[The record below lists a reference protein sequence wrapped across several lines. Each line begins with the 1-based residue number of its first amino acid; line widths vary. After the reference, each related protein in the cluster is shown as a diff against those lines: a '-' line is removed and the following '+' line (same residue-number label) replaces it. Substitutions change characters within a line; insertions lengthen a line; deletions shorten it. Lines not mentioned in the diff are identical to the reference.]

1 MGCVYLLT
9 HIESGKRYVG
19 QTTQHD
25 TPGKRWARHQ
35 RDAKRGLDLPL
46 HRAIRLYGAEG
57 FTVENLYSGPNVL
70 LNHLER
76 FWAAELNSYIWNEP
90 NEDGPGGYNCAWCGA
105 TPRMLGLKHTPAA
118 RQKIREANLRRWA
131 KRRSHSSSEVSISEI
146 SNSSSQQEVAVGS

>member
-1 MGCVYLLT
+1 MSGCVYLLT

-25 TPGKRWARHQ
+25 TPARRWARHV
-35 RDAKRGLDLPL
+35 REANRGLDLPL
-46 HRAIRLYGAEG
+46 HRAIRLHGADA
-57 FTVENLYSGPNVL
+57 FRVETLYSGPRCL
-70 LNHLER
+70 LNHLEK
-76 FWAAELNSYIWNEP
+76 FWAEELNTYIWDTP

-131 KRRSHSSSEVSISEI
+131 RARGEAVSPRGE
-146 SNSSSQQEVAVGS
+146 GLK